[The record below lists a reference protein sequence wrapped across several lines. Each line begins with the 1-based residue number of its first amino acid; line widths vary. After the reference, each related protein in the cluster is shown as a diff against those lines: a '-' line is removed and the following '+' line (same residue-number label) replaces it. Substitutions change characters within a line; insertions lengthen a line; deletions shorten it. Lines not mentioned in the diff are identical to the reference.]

1 MTSLD
6 SPELSLFHIL
16 SPQHRDSHHS
26 LTILSQLSQDK
37 AAILAIV
44 SAANNDPSLLKRFKE
59 WYEQLPES
67 GDDYVAQLK
76 AQLPTQKRRSK
87 NDGFYTGKILNILYC
102 KQQRIVLRD
111 IIDRCEAIQ
120 AYKLTLL
127 TMQSSSTSQQVSN
140 LTNSIP
146 SPPPPPAFRLYVGG
160 LGQDILESEIESGF
174 KNFLGIKNI
183 FLPPNKTNP
192 HLKAGYCFIEF
203 TNYLSFAGALQG
215 PVFIRGRAVN
225 VQMPKDSEIPVN
237 NWLKDR
243 KEYEERYG
251 VPTILTEV
259 SNNNL
264 QNMSHN
270 NPQAIPP
277 QTPTIPSTS
286 LQDIPTN
293 SLPASNINGNILCVA
308 NMFTEEDKGEIPL
321 EELKDEIT
329 IQCDKFGTILDILV
343 RFDKEIT
350 AKNIAGVENK
360 YYPVFVTYNNSV
372 SVQDAIKGI
381 GGLTFDG
388 RRLYAYAT
396 DRTGA

>member
-293 SLPASNINGNILCVA
+293 SLPASNINGNILCIA

>member
-76 AQLPTQKRRSK
+76 AQLSTQKRRSK

-127 TMQSSSTSQQVSN
+127 TMQSSSTSQQVPN

-146 SPPPPPAFRLYVGG
+146 SPPPPPPPPAFRLYVGG
-160 LGQDILESEIESGF
+160 LGQDILENEIEFGF
-174 KNFLGIKNI
+174 KNFFGIKNI

-215 PVFIRGRAVN
+215 PIFIRGRAVN

-237 NWLKDR
+237 NWLKER
-243 KEYEERYG
+243 KEYEEKYG
-251 VPTILTEV
+251 VPTILMEV
-259 SNNNL
+259 NN
-264 QNMSHN
+264 N
-270 NPQAIPP
+270 NPQTIAT

-286 LQDIPTN
+286 LQDIPAN
-293 SLPASNINGNILCVA
+293 SLPASNINGNILCIA
-308 NMFTEEDKGEIPL
+308 NMFTEEDKDEIPL

-388 RRLYAYAT
+388 RRLYAYVT

>member
-293 SLPASNINGNILCVA
+293 SLPASNINGNILCIA

-396 DRTGA
+396 DRTGV

>member
-1 MTSLD
+1 
-6 SPELSLFHIL
+6 
-16 SPQHRDSHHS
+16 
-26 LTILSQLSQDK
+26 
-37 AAILAIV
+37 
-44 SAANNDPSLLKRFKE
+44 
-59 WYEQLPES
+59 
-67 GDDYVAQLK
+67 
-76 AQLPTQKRRSK
+76 
-87 NDGFYTGKILNILYC
+87 
-102 KQQRIVLRD
+102 
-111 IIDRCEAIQ
+111 
-120 AYKLTLL
+120 
-127 TMQSSSTSQQVSN
+127 MQSSSTSQQVSN

-293 SLPASNINGNILCVA
+293 SLPASNINGNILCIA